1 MANSTF
7 AYSYFS
13 FQEISTTRPRIFAMF
28 YLLVSYGVVENL
40 NHGITTTVRPQNGV
54 SISAMLISIH
64 KNNNCHS
71 EIKLIGIWK

>member
-1 MANSTF
+1 
-7 AYSYFS
+7 
-13 FQEISTTRPRIFAMF
+13 MF

-40 NHGITTTVRPQNGV
+40 NHGITTTLRPQNGV
-54 SISAMLISIH
+54 SVSAMLISIH